1 VPALENLGSFYQ
13 RAIGKPKKQILS
25 GSFSEKVHFECEK
38 VVPPKYIPPI
48 EFLINARGVLEE
60 FKNKKEVVTDLFFK
74 IAYLFNERCNYNAMM
89 EYVTI

>member
-1 VPALENLGSFYQ
+1 MPALENLGSFYQ

-48 EFLINARGVLEE
+48 EFLINARGVLEGS
-60 FKNKKEVVTDLFFK
+60 KNKKE
-74 IAYLFNERCNYNAMM
+74 
-89 EYVTI
+89 TISSLLCTLAPPSGLEPETL

>member
-48 EFLINARGVLEE
+48 EF
-60 FKNKKEVVTDLFFK
+60 
-74 IAYLFNERCNYNAMM
+74 
-89 EYVTI
+89 